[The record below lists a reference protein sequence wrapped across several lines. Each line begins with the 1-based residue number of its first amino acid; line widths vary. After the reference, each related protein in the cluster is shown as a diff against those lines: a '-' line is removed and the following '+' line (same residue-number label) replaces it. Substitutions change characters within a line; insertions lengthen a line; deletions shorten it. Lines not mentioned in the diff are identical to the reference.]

1 MGLDGRELGGPG
13 TAASWGSVA
22 DTSNFRLVTDCA
34 RVGLCTVWLAS
45 RGCKHIR
52 LGAHPGNELVR
63 SLHIHVCTTLT
74 LAGMRGHAQSALR
87 AAD

>member
-1 MGLDGRELGGPG
+1 MGNGLAFMGLDGRELGGPG

-22 DTSNFRLVTDCA
+22 ATSSFCFVTDCA
-34 RVGLCTVWLAS
+34 WVGLC
-45 RGCKHIR
+45 GCKHIR
-52 LGAHPGNELVR
+52 HGAHSWNELVR